1 MPILLAFDLAV
12 LLVMAAISA
21 VVIVVALAIGLVTH
35 PLRTLAV
42 VFGKLA
48 ALVGGL
54 ALILALLIWF
64 ASDHSHRDFIPG
76 FYGSIGVIV
85 LCVAARL
92 FTDWFL
98 ARPTRAERREA
109 EERQRELDEQRILEK
124 QRLMHPR
131 QHMDTSGGDLYVPV
145 SRETAEAWA
154 RMQQPEVI
162 DTTVSDDR

>member
-1 MPILLAFDLAV
+1 MPIFLAFELAV
-12 LLVMAAISA
+12 LLVVAAIGA

-42 VFGKLA
+42 VFDKLA
-48 ALVGGL
+48 ALAGGL
-54 ALILALLIWF
+54 ALILTLLIWF
-64 ASDHSHRDFIPG
+64 ASDHSDRDFIPG

-85 LCVAARL
+85 LCVAVRL
-92 FTDWFL
+92 FTGWFL

-109 EERQRELDEQRILEK
+109 EERRRELDEQR
-124 QRLMHPR
+124 LMHLR
-131 QHMDTSGGDLYVPV
+131 QHTDASDGDLYVPV
-145 SRETAEAWA
+145 SRETDEAWA